1 MSALCMC
8 GRLRVGKENLHVAA
22 WGRLQPC
29 VRPVCAVHMTAG
41 RNALRGSGPGQK
53 DAFENALARVGCPD
67 RRIDRLCVTCC
78 SPSQPSH
85 HAEILRR
92 DLVRPDEFTRSRL
105 LKLLLHET
113 EKSRLTRQQLDRID
127 CHMAQ
132 LRELTYRQVEL
143 VEKSNLKGRMV
154 ERAAKLL
161 ALLNDL
167 MANYQTLR
175 RRISPLAE

>member
-1 MSALCMC
+1 MSGGWAVERDGSMDDSGSSENLN
-8 GRLRVGKENLHVAA
+8 GVEQLKRSAVIATQNVARLRRQLEN
-22 WGRLQPC
+22 
-29 VRPVCAVHMTAG
+29 
-41 RNALRGSGPGQK
+41 
-53 DAFENALARVGCPD
+53 E
-67 RRIDRLCVTCC
+67 
-78 SPSQPSH
+78 
-85 HAEILRR
+85 
-92 DLVRPDEFTRSRL
+92 PDEFTRSRL
-105 LKLLLHET
+105 LKLLLLEA
-113 EKSRLTRQQLDRID
+113 EKSRLTHQQLDRID

-143 VEKSNLKGRMV
+143 VEKGNLKGQIV

>member
-1 MSALCMC
+1 MWRASA
-8 GRLRVGKENLHVAA
+8 
-22 WGRLQPC
+22 
-29 VRPVCAVHMTAG
+29 
-41 RNALRGSGPGQK
+41 
-53 DAFENALARVGCPD
+53 ARSKNE
-67 RRIDRLCVTCC
+67 R
-78 SPSQPSH
+78 
-85 HAEILRR
+85 
-92 DLVRPDEFTRSRL
+92 DEFTRSRL

-113 EKSRLTRQQLDRID
+113 EKSRLTRQQLDRIE
-127 CHMAQ
+127 CHMAE

-143 VEKSNLKGRMV
+143 VEKGNLKGRMV